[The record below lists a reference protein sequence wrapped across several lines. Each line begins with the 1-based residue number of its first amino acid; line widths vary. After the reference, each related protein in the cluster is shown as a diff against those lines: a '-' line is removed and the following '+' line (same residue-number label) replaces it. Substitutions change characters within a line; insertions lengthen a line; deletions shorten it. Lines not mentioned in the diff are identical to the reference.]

1 MHNEACLE
9 ILQETDNTN
18 NIIISFFLPAS
29 SGMVSSSP
37 DVPDVLDV
45 PSAKR
50 ITRFHTHVCSLPF
63 IQCSIMDTVY
73 LKCSKTFS
81 ITKQ

>member
-1 MHNEACLE
+1 MHNEEGACME

-18 NIIISFFLPAS
+18 NIIINFFLPAS

-63 IQCSIMDTVY
+63 IQCSIMD
-73 LKCSKTFS
+73 
-81 ITKQ
+81 I